1 MTVRILIGDCRDRL
15 RDMPDASVHC
25 VVTSPPYF
33 NLRDYGHEGQI
44 GLEETPDAYVDRLV
58 DVFREVRRVLRD
70 DGTLWL
76 NLGDSYAR
84 SPAKG
89 GSGPGGKNRE
99 WYGDNYGQARG
110 AEIPAGL
117 KQKDLIGIPW
127 RVAFALQADGWV
139 LRQDV
144 IWSKGNP
151 MPESVRDRCTKS
163 HEMVFMFAKARWVG
177 SMPPRHMKPDD
188 ARWLALLLETEG
200 NIAIRRYTHKR
211 KTPQHALQISIANS
225 DISIL
230 EEARRIAGRGSI
242 LTANGRNR
250 PVYYLQWTTKV
261 AADLL
266 WEMYPFLFGKKRQA
280 AIGLML
286 EARRSNKNKGVR
298 NDIFDQE
305 GRHFYLKPEE
315 IELREKMWLAV
326 KALNR
331 HEPVDLSWLVEP
343 KEGRW
348 VSQPYY
354 FDQEAIKEPA
364 AGGNSKGEG
373 RRLAEQAI
381 ARTGGVISGGTE
393 KSTLGTSAA
402 ETRNRRSV
410 WTISTKPFKGAHFA
424 TFPPE
429 LAEICI
435 KAGTK
440 PGDMVLDPFGGAGTT
455 GLVADQLGRDC
466 TLIELNPEYAEMAR
480 KRLRE
485 NLARVQSDLPDAA
498 PADGLPL
505 FALEADGHGAAV
517 RRGCRP

>member
-1 MTVRILIGDCRDRL
+1 MTVRILIGDCRDRM

-33 NLRDYGHEGQI
+33 GLRDYGYEGQI
-44 GLEETPDAYVDRLV
+44 GLEPTPDDYVKRLV
-58 DVFREVRRVLRD
+58 EVFREVRRVLRD

-84 SPAKG
+84 TGGTDRRVSDTAKV
-89 GSGPGGKNRE
+89 GSTRNTLAQMSDRTSK
-99 WYGDNYGQARG
+99 A
-110 AEIPAGL
+110 PAGL
-117 KQKDLIGIPW
+117 KDKDLIGIPW

-144 IWSKGNP
+144 IWNKPNP
-151 MPESVRDRCTKS
+151 TPESVRDRCTKS

-177 SMPPRHMKPDD
+177 SMPPRRMKPDD

-242 LTANGRNR
+242 LTAKGRNR

-280 AIGLML
+280 AICLML

-364 AGGNSKGEG
+364 
-373 RRLAEQAI
+373 
-381 ARTGGVISGGTE
+381 TH
-393 KSTLGTSAA
+393 AA
-402 ETRNRRSV
+402 DGKRNRRSV
-410 WTISTKPFKGAHFA
+410 WTVNTRPYKGAHFA

-429 LAEICI
+429 LAETCI
-435 KAGTK
+435 KAGTR

-455 GLVADQLGRDC
+455 GLVANQLGRDC

-480 KRLRE
+480 KRI
-485 NLARVQSDLPDAA
+485 ARDGGMFAQVEIAA
-498 PADGLPL
+498 
-505 FALEADGHGAAV
+505 
-517 RRGCRP
+517 